1 MNKENSKIP
10 SKLPGL
16 NAKKPSSQP
25 IPPEPT
31 AFPVIIAKKVA
42 NPVSRMTRATSGTV
56 SSLSKT
62 SKSTVASTK
71 KSTLTS
77 SKTTKPTASKP
88 ITKPPVKLTS
98 TEPPLKR
105 KRKEYDVKGRLLD
118 LEEHHSYTTTQ
129 LESSQ
134 ALITSMTSKLNDSD
148 QTIKGLM
155 EFKASLEGI
164 VKSREEE
171 KEGLRKEL
179 GMVVGEREV
188 IFIVNLG
195 LNFINSGK
203 TATNIRN

>member
-1 MNKENSKIP
+1 
-10 SKLPGL
+10 
-16 NAKKPSSQP
+16 
-25 IPPEPT
+25 
-31 AFPVIIAKKVA
+31 
-42 NPVSRMTRATSGTV
+42 
-56 SSLSKT
+56 
-62 SKSTVASTK
+62 
-71 KSTLTS
+71 
-77 SKTTKPTASKP
+77 
-88 ITKPPVKLTS
+88 
-98 TEPPLKR
+98 
-105 KRKEYDVKGRLLD
+105 
-118 LEEHHSYTTTQ
+118 
-129 LESSQ
+129 
-134 ALITSMTSKLNDSD
+134 MTSKLNDSD